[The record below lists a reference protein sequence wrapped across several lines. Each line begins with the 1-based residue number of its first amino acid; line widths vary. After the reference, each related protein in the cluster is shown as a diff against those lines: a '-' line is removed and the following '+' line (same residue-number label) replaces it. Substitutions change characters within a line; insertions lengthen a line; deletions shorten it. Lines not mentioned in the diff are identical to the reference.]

1 MADLDKIRTAV
12 KLWAPRATA
21 AALGAVAGV
30 SLGVFA
36 VRAVV
41 GFAADKGG
49 AVMAVAAVLA
59 IAATNAAV
67 WRMWGQHKTA
77 AVRAARN
84 QRQVWQNHAG
94 EWELL
99 AGELAA
105 EAKRLKDE
113 NEQLRRAEVAHL
125 PRKQA
130 GGES

>member
-1 MADLDKIRTAV
+1 MSIAVYLAGPMRGFPDLNLPAFH
-12 KLWAPRATA
+12 A
-21 AALGAVAGV
+21 AAA
-30 SLGVFA
+30 
-36 VRAVV
+36 
-41 GFAADKGG
+41 GFASDKGG
-49 AVMAVAAVLA
+49 AVMAVAALLA
-59 IAATNAAV
+59 LAATNATV

-77 AVRAARN
+77 AVRAARD
-84 QRQVWQNHAG
+84 QSRVWKSHAR

-99 AGELAA
+99 AGDLAA